1 MQASGTKRAHDETE
15 AAQPEVEQGPTG
27 ESAAQEH
34 ERPASNA
41 HQEEAEESTAPQAK
55 RSRTEK
61 AAGTC
66 MNRVLPFSALIC
78 YSECNEGTNGMVCNI
93 LITYRCRG

>member
-15 AAQPEVEQGPTG
+15 AAQPEVEQSPTG

-34 ERPASNA
+34 ERPTSNA
-41 HQEEAEESTAPQAK
+41 HQEEAEVSTAPQAK

-61 AAGTC
+61 AAGRC
-66 MNRVLPFSALIC
+66 MNRVLPFPA
-78 YSECNEGTNGMVCNI
+78 
-93 LITYRCRG
+93 

>member
-15 AAQPEVEQGPTG
+15 AAQPEVEQSPTG

-34 ERPASNA
+34 ERPTSNA

-61 AAGTC
+61 AAGRC
-66 MNRVLPFSALIC
+66 MNRVLPFSALI
-78 YSECNEGTNGMVCNI
+78 
-93 LITYRCRG
+93 